1 MNQGEQRHFAEKYF
15 IEELLRLAST
25 RKSFE
30 AKRTGAMTRR
40 PTIAARTSRMQHNG
54 QTRQLG
60 RGRAY
65 DRVERGARVA
75 QEITG

>member
-1 MNQGEQRHFAEKYF
+1 MNQGEQRHFAGKYF
-15 IEELLRLAST
+15 IEELLRLVST

-30 AKRTGAMTRR
+30 AKPTGAMTRR
-40 PTIAARTSRMQHNG
+40 PTIAARTSRMRHNG

-60 RGRAY
+60 RGRVY
-65 DRVERGARVA
+65 DRVERRARVA